1 MADKGKQFEYSVCV
15 AAWDQVGYINLSQS
29 LKVEH
34 NKYTSLIT
42 DAAVK
47 AAGPVAISQI
57 KSKFPNA
64 DWKSFESKAGRSKF
78 GGEPKTDIMFSNGG
92 SKIKI
97 SVKWEDKGWQLTS
110 GNPRFTYET
119 MSNAL
124 ANAYETGDMALKDYD
139 VIKKLIDAYDK
150 AFSKVGTQVST
161 QIDGV
166 LDRNKNLTSD
176 LNAIL
181 GSGHKP
187 GKIYEQFNRA
197 VVREALTGELYFDGG
212 DDAANYVLGNLSGFH
227 EINDKL
233 VDVVAKYFKTRITA
247 KKGRGTTTSGVRK
260 NEISG
265 RMEVTAAST
274 SGLVNELKRI

>member
-15 AAWDQVGYINLSQS
+15 SAWDQVGYINLSQT
-29 LKVEH
+29 LQIEH
-34 NKYTSLIT
+34 TKYTALIT
-42 DAAVK
+42 DPDVK
-47 AAGPVAISQI
+47 AAGPIAISQI

-64 DWKSFESKAGRSKF
+64 NWKSFESKAGRSKF
-78 GGEPKTDIMFSNGG
+78 GGEPKTDILFSNGAK
-92 SKIKI
+92 KIKV
-97 SVKWEDKGWQLTS
+97 SVKWENQGWQLTS

-124 ANAYETGDMALKDYD
+124 ANAYETGDMSLKDYD

-150 AFSKVGTQVST
+150 AFSRVGTQVSM

-166 LDRNKNLTSD
+166 LDRNKNLTTD

-197 VVREALTGELYFDGG
+197 VVREALTGEIYFDGG

-233 VDVVAKYFKTRITA
+233 VDIVAKYYKTRITA
-247 KKGRGTTTSGVRK
+247 KKGRGSTTTGVRK

-274 SGLVNELKRI
+274 SGLVGELKRI